1 LKPSAAER
9 AVLERR
15 ARIRRK
21 LAESC
26 QIAVL
31 SVKGGV
37 GRTTVTAVLG
47 STYAQLRADRVVA
60 VDANPDFGDLTLRVG
75 RHPRG
80 LTLRD
85 LVRASSL
92 DTFAAVQSFAV
103 TNSDDLDI
111 VASAWTSNANDV
123 PTADQYAA
131 AAGILRRHYGMLLAD
146 CGTGMLDSA
155 TMGVLRRSDAVV
167 VVTPPTLG
175 GVHGAVATMNWM
187 LSHGLHRL
195 VARSAVAIV
204 HHQLS
209 KARLNQTA
217 VERVFSDAQR
227 PTFTI
232 PYDYHLAEG
241 GEIDLRLLGDET
253 RDAFE
258 ELAAAL
264 TDGVRG

>member
-9 AVLERR
+9 AVQDRH
-15 ARIRRK
+15 ARIRCK

-26 QIAVL
+26 QISVL

-47 STYAQLRADRVVA
+47 STFARFRADRVVA

-80 LTLRD
+80 FTVRD
-85 LVRASSL
+85 LVAAPKL
-92 DTFAAVQSFAV
+92 DTFAAVQAYAV
-103 TNSDDLDI
+103 TNSDDLDV
-111 VASAWTSNANDV
+111 VASAWTSNSNDV
-123 PTADQYAA
+123 PTAAQYASA
-131 AAGILRRHYGMLLAD
+131 TTILRRHYGMLLAD
-146 CGTGMLDSA
+146 CGTGMLDTA
-155 TMGVLRRSDAVV
+155 TMGVLSRSDAVV

-195 VARSAVAIV
+195 VVHSVVAIV
-204 HHQLS
+204 HHQLN

-227 PTFTI
+227 PTVTI

-241 GEIDLRLLGDET
+241 GEIDLRLLADET

-258 ELAAAL
+258 ELAAAI
-264 TDGVRG
+264 TDGVRI